1 MKGGKGGEGRSKR
14 PPAKP
19 VGKEKTYEG
28 PKRGAAKR
36 DWGAVDRDHPLPPTS
51 PKTPRRPTSS

>member
-1 MKGGKGGEGRSKR
+1 MKGGKGGEGRKR

-28 PKRGAAKR
+28 PKRGEAKR
-36 DWGAVDRDHPLPPTS
+36 DWGAVDREDPLPPVPDK
-51 PKTPRRPTSS
+51 PKRRPTSS